1 MQDFEKLGA
10 FYLGR
15 AGENLLLYDSKDLVT
30 HAVCVGMTGSGK
42 TGLCI
47 SLLEEAAIDGIP
59 ALVIDPKG
67 DLTNLLLQFPDLRT
81 EDFAP
86 WVNEGESA
94 EQQAQIWR
102 DGLAKWGE
110 SGERIRKLQTSAD
123 FAIYTPGSNSGLPL
137 SILKSFAPPK
147 GTAAD
152 DAEIWRDRVAVT
164 ATAILSLIGI
174 DADPVKSREH
184 ILVSALFNNA
194 WQQGRELDLATL
206 IQQIQNPPIQRVG
219 VMELE
224 SFFAA
229 KDRFDLAMSLNNMLA
244 SAGFESWMEGEP
256 IDIDHLLR
264 TPGGKPRI
272 SVISISHLSDT
283 ERMFFVS
290 LLLNETLS
298 WTRSQS
304 GTPSLRAIVYMDEI
318 FGYFP
323 PVANPPSKKP
333 LLTLLKQ
340 ARAFGVGI
348 VLATQN
354 PVDLD
359 YKGLA
364 NCGTWFVGRLQT
376 ERDKNRL
383 MDGLESASADSGA
396 HFDRQQISAIIAGLG
411 KRMFL
416 LNNIHESQ
424 PLIFE
429 SRWALSYL
437 RGPLTRVQVK
447 QLMDPRRTSVASKA
461 APAAVSAA
469 PVLPPEIPQSFI
481 PARGSGEIIY
491 EPCILGA
498 AQVRFGDKPMD
509 VVFTAPIKDDGVP
522 VQWEESTAVQVDPND
537 LEKSAAAGAQFTS
550 LPPQASVAKNYAGW
564 NKDFVTWLYCN
575 QELKLFRSP
584 STDLTSNPAETERDF
599 RARIQQAAH
608 EERDRQVEALR
619 HQYAPKLTIA
629 QEKLRRAQLAVDQEK
644 QQSQAQTV
652 QSAIAVG
659 AAALG
664 FLFGRKTIS
673 KTSINSAATAA
684 RSVTRAY
691 KQSQDVNLIEQNVTA
706 AQQQLND
713 LNAQLQTEID
723 AIQARID
730 PATEAFEPISIKPKK
745 TDISVRVFTLAWAP
759 YRKDPQGQITPAH

>member
-194 WQQGRELDLATL
+194 WQQGKELDLATL

-564 NKDFVTWLYCN
+564 NKDFVT
-575 QELKLFRSP
+575 
-584 STDLTSNPAETERDF
+584 
-599 RARIQQAAH
+599 
-608 EERDRQVEALR
+608 
-619 HQYAPKLTIA
+619 
-629 QEKLRRAQLAVDQEK
+629 
-644 QQSQAQTV
+644 
-652 QSAIAVG
+652 
-659 AAALG
+659 
-664 FLFGRKTIS
+664 
-673 KTSINSAATAA
+673 AT
-684 RSVTRAY
+684 R
-691 KQSQDVNLIEQNVTA
+691 N
-706 AQQQLND
+706 
-713 LNAQLQTEID
+713 
-723 AIQARID
+723 
-730 PATEAFEPISIKPKK
+730 
-745 TDISVRVFTLAWAP
+745 
-759 YRKDPQGQITPAH
+759 

>member
-15 AGENLLLYDSKDLVT
+15 SGENLVLYDSKDLVT

-110 SGERIRKLQTSAD
+110 SGERIRKLQQSAD
-123 FAIYTPGSNSGLPL
+123 FAIYTPGSNAGLPL

-147 GTAAD
+147 AD
-152 DAEIWRDRVAVT
+152 DPEIWRDRVGVT

-194 WQQGRELDLATL
+194 WKQGKELDLATL

-244 SAGFESWMEGEP
+244 SAGFESWMQGEP

-264 TPGGKPRI
+264 TPAGKPRI

-290 LLLNETLS
+290 LLLNEVLS

-383 MDGLESASADSGA
+383 MDGLESVSADSGA
-396 HFDRQQISAIIAGLG
+396 HFDRQQISATIAGLG

-447 QLMDPRRTSVASKA
+447 QLMDPRRTSVASKT
-461 APAAVSAA
+461 APASVSAA
-469 PVLPPEIPQSFI
+469 PVLPPEISQSFI

-498 AQVRFGDKPMD
+498 AQVRFGDKPVD
-509 VVFTAPIKDDGVP
+509 VVFVTPIKDDGVP
-522 VQWEESTAVQVDPND
+522 VQWEESTAVQVDAND
-537 LEKSAAAGAQFTS
+537 LEKSAAAGGQFAS
-550 LPPQASVAKNYAGW
+550 LPPQASVAKNYSGW
-564 NKDFVTWLYCN
+564 SKDFVTWLYCN
-575 QELKLFRSP
+575 QEMKLFRSP
-584 STDLTSNPAETERDF
+584 STELVSNA
-599 RARIQQAAH
+599 
-608 EERDRQVEALR
+608 
-619 HQYAPKLTIA
+619 
-629 QEKLRRAQLAVDQEK
+629 
-644 QQSQAQTV
+644 
-652 QSAIAVG
+652 
-659 AAALG
+659 
-664 FLFGRKTIS
+664 GR
-673 KTSINSAATAA
+673 
-684 RSVTRAY
+684 
-691 KQSQDVNLIEQNVTA
+691 E
-706 AQQQLND
+706 
-713 LNAQLQTEID
+713 
-723 AIQARID
+723 
-730 PATEAFEPISIKPKK
+730 
-745 TDISVRVFTLAWAP
+745 
-759 YRKDPQGQITPAH
+759 